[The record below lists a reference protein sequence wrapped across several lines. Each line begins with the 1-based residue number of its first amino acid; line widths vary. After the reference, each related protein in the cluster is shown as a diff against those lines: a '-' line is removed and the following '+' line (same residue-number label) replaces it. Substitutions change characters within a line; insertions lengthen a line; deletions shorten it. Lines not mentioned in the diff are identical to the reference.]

1 MTVGAPKRGAPTAKH
16 SLGLGETHGCK
27 VSNSEP
33 KFRLQGL
40 PLGQAEDALALS
52 ANTSPAS
59 RKTDDAFNEQEAR
72 GGCGGAQPSPTPT
85 WQAWLWQGVT
95 TVLSSTLA
103 CVLCCLVLA
112 RLPLL
117 WTRQCALPFALEGHR
132 CKPSRLGEVRASRCP
147 AGRLAPSGRTGGVR
161 RASLLLLVPW
171 LAVCTAAG
179 TVCSTWPTVCNGT
192 YSGTSLD
199 LASHGLS
206 GSLPTQLGAL
216 TALTRMWLYDNS
228 FSGTVPQELPAPSY
242 CKIGTTSSYQC
253 PLPDPSTSCT
263 SGISCTWAPPPSPPG
278 TGVKPTTSDSA
289 ATQDTGPGLAI
300 GLALGGCLLAAMLG
314 VAVFFVWQLKRRT
327 QQPQS
332 SASNAALQQIEV
344 TVSVTQPL

>member
-1 MTVGAPKRGAPTAKH
+1 
-16 SLGLGETHGCK
+16 
-27 VSNSEP
+27 
-33 KFRLQGL
+33 LQGPFRQQPERQPAHAARRPHRADEDVRPPRSAAAL
-40 PLGQAEDALALS
+40 PRGVCRAG
-52 ANTSPAS
+52 
-59 RKTDDAFNEQEAR
+59 AR
-72 GGCGGAQPSPTPT
+72 GRWRVGLAHRLHP
-85 WQAWLWQGVT
+85 
-95 TVLSSTLA
+95 LSSLPCHSTTPFPLSHSPPA
-103 CVLCCLVLA
+103 VVPVLA
-112 RLPLL
+112 R
-117 WTRQCALPFALEGHR
+117 R
-132 CKPSRLGEVRASRCP
+132 
-147 AGRLAPSGRTGGVR
+147 
-161 RASLLLLVPW
+161 
-171 LAVCTAAG
+171 
-179 TVCSTWPTVCNGT
+179 
-192 YSGTSLD
+192 
-199 LASHGLS
+199 
-206 GSLPTQLGAL
+206 
-216 TALTRMWLYDNS
+216 WLYDNS